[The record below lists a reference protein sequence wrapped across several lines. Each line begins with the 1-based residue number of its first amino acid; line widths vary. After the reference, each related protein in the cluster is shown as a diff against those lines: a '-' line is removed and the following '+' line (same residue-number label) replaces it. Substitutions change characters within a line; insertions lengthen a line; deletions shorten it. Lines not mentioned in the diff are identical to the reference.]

1 MKAGPAL
8 FIATVLGLAAAAAA
22 IGWVG
27 FAPVLAAAERIGWAG
42 FAGLCLYS
50 GFPLVLLGLGWWAVT
65 PDGPR
70 PAAFIWAR
78 TAREGASDVLPFA
91 GFGGL
96 IVGARTIARFGVSPA
111 RAWAGMVADLST
123 ELAAQLVF
131 TLYGVGALALML
143 GGEGAHPH
151 LWPLVAAGTGAAFAI
166 FGLFAVFQRRG
177 LAIAGALAERML
189 PGAVKTTDGIAAEL
203 RASYARRR
211 GIAAAFVLNLGAW
224 VASGAGAWIALRL
237 MDIDIPLWGVLS
249 VEALIFTLRSAAF
262 MIPGAWGVQEGAYA
276 IIGPLFGLDPA
287 TALALSL
294 VKRARDLA
302 IGLPALLVWQWG
314 EGGRWL
320 RGLS

>member
-8 FIATVLGLAAAAAA
+8 LLATLFGLVAAAAA

-27 FAPVLAAAERIGWAG
+27 FAPVLAAAERIGWTG

-65 PDGPR
+65 PDAPR

-96 IVGARTIARFGVSPA
+96 IVGARTIARFGVPPA

-189 PGAVKTTDGIAAEL
+189 PGAVKTTEGIAAEL
-203 RASYARRR
+203 RASYARRC

-224 VASGAGAWIALRL
+224 VASGAGAWIRAPPDEHRHSAMGGAFGRGAHLHAALR
-237 MDIDIPLWGVLS
+237 GVHDSRRVGRAGGS
-249 VEALIFTLRSAAF
+249 VRDHRSALRPRSRDCARAQ
-262 MIPGAWGVQEGAYA
+262 PRQA
-276 IIGPLFGLDPA
+276 
-287 TALALSL
+287 
-294 VKRARDLA
+294 RARSGDRSA
-302 IGLPALLVWQWG
+302 RAAGVAMG
-314 EGGRWL
+314 
-320 RGLS
+320 